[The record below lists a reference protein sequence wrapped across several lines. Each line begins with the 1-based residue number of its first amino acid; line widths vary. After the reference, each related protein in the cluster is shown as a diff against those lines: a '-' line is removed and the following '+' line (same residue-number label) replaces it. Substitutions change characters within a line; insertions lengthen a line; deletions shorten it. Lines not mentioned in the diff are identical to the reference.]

1 MPAPPNSESIS
12 ISSGIV
18 CIEDIN
24 KTIKTITLIAS
35 ERNAFAQLCSLKPV
49 CSPQQVLIAFEH
61 ARSAISNGTAFA
73 KSLEIEFLLRLAGT
87 KKIEHAL
94 KILGL
99 RNGEQEVLLVISA
112 ENEKALN
119 ETAKEIKKATKF
131 EENEELLKTNL
142 RRNFSEIKKIYGI
155 GNSELEAL
163 SDLGKEKALESAA
176 IERIA
181 MVALED

>member
-1 MPAPPNSESIS
+1 MPAPSNPEFIS

-49 CSPQQVLIAFEH
+49 CSPQQVLAAFEH
-61 ARSAISNGTAFA
+61 AHSAISNGTAFA
-73 KSLEIEFLLRLAGT
+73 KTLELEFLLRLAGT
-87 KKIEHAL
+87 KKIDSAL

-99 RNGEQEVLLVISA
+99 QKGKQEVLLVVSA
-112 ENEKALN
+112 ENEKALD
-119 ETAKEIKKATKF
+119 EIEREIKKTIKF
-131 EENEELLKTNL
+131 GENLELLKTNL
-142 RRNFSEIKKIYGI
+142 KRNFSEMKKTYCISD
-155 GNSELEAL
+155 SELKAL
-163 SDLGKEKALESAA
+163 SDLGKEKALESAV

-181 MVALED
+181 LVALED